1 LGFGKPSLKGLFG
14 IMATEAD
21 TCMQFIL
28 PDILQLP
35 PISQHGN
42 MNEIAGKFG
51 GLKALRTAVEQ
62 IANAALCGLNNG
74 PQHN

>member
-1 LGFGKPSLKGLFG
+1 
-14 IMATEAD
+14 
-21 TCMQFIL
+21 MQFIL